1 MPNFVFSFQEFLT
14 ENEVFEGTN
23 RTDKRLSDEGQ
34 EEYNKLKIESLKK
47 QIDLCK
53 KHKVKCFVD
62 FGSLLGLYRDGK
74 LIKHDNDTDVAILG
88 ETVTKEFLEDIEKE
102 FILQR
107 PTKMSALIN
116 QLFVSDENA
125 DDYHQIPYVGLALKG
140 KDGKPVEV
148 SSMAKKKIGVP
159 GDFFFYYPYSDGKRI
174 TRYPGWEVQLVPG
187 KHFDKLGSLK
197 HDGYD
202 FPIPSDPEGYLAYV
216 YGKDWKTPKSNSGM
230 NDDCEFISRKEGQDY
245 LYSIKDGK
253 FKK

>member
-23 RTDKRLSDEGQ
+23 RIDKRLSDEVQ

-62 FGSLLGLYRDGK
+62 YGSLLGLYRDGK
-74 LIKHDNDTDVAILG
+74 LIKHDNDTDVAIFG
-88 ETVTKEFLEDIEKE
+88 ETVTKEFLEDVEKE

-140 KDGKPVEV
+140 KDGKEIQVTAM
-148 SSMAKKKIGVP
+148 SKKKIGVP
-159 GDFFFYYPYSDGKRI
+159 GDFFFYYPYGDGKRI
-174 TRYPGWEVQLVPG
+174 TRYPGWEVQLTSA
-187 KHFDKLGSLK
+187 KHFDKLGTLK

-202 FPIPSDPEGYLAYV
+202 FPIPGDPEVYLEYL
-216 YGKDWKTPKSNSGM
+216 YGKDWKTPKSNSGL
-230 NDDCEFISRKEGQDY
+230 NDDCEFITRAKGKAYCYSHREGKY
-245 LYSIKDGK
+245 
-253 FKK
+253 KK